1 MDVSHEVPITDPASV
16 LLGLGALAGLVA
28 AYLWLK
34 VGGSVGDGVE
44 KASKS
49 AFFDYIGKAA
59 IMSAFAMGLASFGY
73 LLGRFS
79 GRF

>member
-1 MDVSHEVPITDPASV
+1 MDDLHEVPITDPASV

-44 KASKS
+44 KTDKS
-49 AFFDYIGKAA
+49 SFFDHIGKAA
-59 IMSAFAMGLASFGY
+59 VMSAFAMGLASFGY
-73 LLGRFS
+73 LLGRFT